1 MNFYVID
8 KDGLATLCA
17 DKDDAETTAKEA
29 DLLWP
34 KNAPHWVA
42 QIVKVEQAE
51 EDLYDL
57 AVKADNE
64 GQP

>member
-1 MNFYVID
+1 MWYVID
-8 KDGLATLCA
+8 KEGLATLCA
-17 DKDDAETTAKEA
+17 DKQDAETTAKEA

-34 KNAPHWVA
+34 KNAPHRVA
-42 QIVKVEQAE
+42 QLVEVEQPE

-57 AVKADNE
+57 AVKADNG

>member
-1 MNFYVID
+1 MWYVID
-8 KDGLATLCA
+8 KEGLATLCA
-17 DKDDAETTAKEA
+17 DKQDAETTAKEA

-34 KNAPHWVA
+34 KNAQHRVA
-42 QIVKVEQAE
+42 QIVEVEQAE

>member
-1 MNFYVID
+1 MWYVID
-8 KDGLATLCA
+8 KEGLATLCA
-17 DKDDAETTAKEA
+17 DKQDAETTAKEA

-34 KNAPHWVA
+34 KNAPHRVA
-42 QIVKVEQAE
+42 QIVEVEQAE